1 MEFNELNEQEIIRRE
16 SLTAMR
22 ELGIEP
28 YPAEAYPV
36 DITTREIKDR
46 YNPENP
52 NLNNITIAGRIMTR
66 RVMGAASFIE
76 LQDETGRIQ
85 VYIKRD
91 DICPDEDKTMYNTI
105 FKKLLDIGD
114 IIGVKGYAFV
124 TNAGELSV
132 HAQEIKSSVNHFGY
146 FLLLKR
152 KRVRNMTPLPIPNK
166 GTE

>member
-1 MEFNELNEQEIIRRE
+1 MEFTELNEQEIIRRE
-16 SLTAMR
+16 SLSAMR

-36 DITTREIKDR
+36 NITAQEIRDR
-46 YNPENP
+46 YNPETG
-52 NLNNITIAGRIMTR
+52 NLNDISIAGRIMTR

-91 DICPDEDKTMYNTI
+91 DICPEEDKTLYNTV

-114 IIGVKGYAFV
+114 IIGVKGYAFI
-124 TNAGELSV
+124 TNAGELSI
-132 HAQEIKSSVNHFGY
+132 HA
-146 FLLLKR
+146 
-152 KRVRNMTPLPIPNK
+152 K
-166 GTE
+166 GDKGVE